1 MTTKNDY
8 SSLKKE
14 ISADNEYTYI
24 HDTSF
29 DCNNWMICIKS
40 DNIKQKVIRFDKVTL
55 QNVTIS
61 IERNAHIYVDNCKL
75 TNVKFIYNRDN
86 IVVHLTSHASV
97 LTQCY
102 ISSICSS
109 IFSRV
114 NTHSTKIDNSL
125 ILLVKELNICTSKC
139 NSTIFKWCHFND
151 CTNNNFT
158 KCEFVSSECFTAR
171 TECSKFNK
179 CSYLE
184 SHCFY
189 LHCPETGSYI
199 AYKKAKLSTAIHDDC
214 LVKLF
219 IPEDALRSSATN
231 MKCRASKAQVLD
243 ITDFSETQHYKR
255 AISSYDYNFI
265 YKVGETIEVTDF
277 DKDRWN
283 VCSAGIHHFLSK
295 QEAIDYQL

>member
-29 DCNNWMICIKS
+29 DCNEHSIYVKS
-40 DNIKQKVIRFDKVTL
+40 DSIKLKVISFDNVTL
-55 QNVTIS
+55 QNVAIFV
-61 IERNAHIYVDNCKL
+61 ERNVNICIDNCKL
-75 TNVKFIYNRDN
+75 TNVRFIGNRDN
-86 IVVHLTSHASV
+86 IIIHLTSHKSV
-97 LTQCY
+97 LKQCH
-102 ISSICSS
+102 ISSNCNSVFLCISS
-109 IFSRV
+109 HLSSF
-114 NTHSTKIDNSL
+114 NNSL
-125 ILLVKELNICTSKC
+125 LMIVKELNICASDC

-151 CTNNNFT
+151 CTRNNFT

-255 AISSYDYNFI
+255 AISSYDYDFI